1 MVWKILLPVL
11 VGLLL
16 YYLGK
21 SHARRRQVAT
31 SPWVNVPSAPQT
43 PWRRTLRLVA
53 LGLVVMAVLTAVL
66 VLFNEW
72 YSARQV
78 VVVRVIHVETGEM
91 VTYQAL
97 RGQVHGRTF
106 QTTDGRQVRLA
117 DVERMEVSE

>member
-16 YYLGK
+16 YFLGK
-21 SHARRRQVAT
+21 SHARRRQLAPMVAAMQEEQ
-31 SPWVNVPSAPQT
+31 S

-53 LGLVVMAVLTAVL
+53 SGLVVMAVLTTVV

>member
-11 VGLLL
+11 VGLLIYL
-16 YYLGK
+16 LGK
-21 SHARRRQVAT
+21 SHARRRQLA
-31 SPWVNVPSAPQT
+31 PWVSSAPSQQT
-43 PWRRTLRLVA
+43 PWRRTIRLVA
-53 LGLVVMAVLTAVL
+53 IGLVVMAVLTLVVVL
-66 VLFNEW
+66 VSEW
-72 YSARQV
+72 HSGRQV

-97 RGQVHGRTF
+97 RSQVHGRTF